1 MLRPWSKGPLALVIL
16 GTVACGANVRITDD
30 DDGSGGSV
38 TTSPKGGES
47 VVSPVGGAS
56 STSASGGATSTG
68 SGGSEPDPD
77 DEAEALVKAQCPD
90 VGAEQHF
97 CVMLGY
103 PNTLFAVGPDSGS
116 LCYLGEI
123 QGFGSSE
130 VSSIAVVGP
139 NVHGCVNAQ
148 QAWRAPVL
156 GGQVELLTTPCE
168 ALTEYQGGFLLQT
181 EVSDDNLRHYADFES
196 VGTDTPLETFWVDGN
211 YSRISTRGDTL
222 FTAWHATDTVDV
234 AALPSGSP
242 LASLSLE
249 GFDDWIDG
257 MSATSDGRLYV
268 LSVETVIAFDVATG
282 EQLQQVNI
290 PTSGTPLSALHCWT
304 N

>member
-1 MLRPWSKGPLALVIL
+1 MLGGRQVVL
-16 GTVACGANVRITDD
+16 VACLGLGALSCGADVRVVDD
-30 DDGSGGSV
+30 DDGGGGSV
-38 TTSPKGGES
+38 STSPKGGES
-47 VVSPVGGAS
+47 SV
-56 STSASGGATSTG
+56 SASGGAPTTSSGGESTGG
-68 SGGSEPDPD
+68 SGGNEPEG
-77 DEAEALVKAQCPD
+77 EAEALIKAQCPD
-90 VGAEQHF
+90 VGAEAHF
-97 CVMLGY
+97 CVTLGY
-103 PNTLFAVGPDSGS
+103 PNTLYAVGPDSGS
-116 LCYLGEI
+116 VCYLGEI
-123 QGFGSSE
+123 EDFGSSD

-139 NVHGCVNAQ
+139 SVHGCSYGLGV
-148 QAWRAPVL
+148 WRAPVL
-156 GGQVELLTTPCE
+156 GGPVEVLPVECE
-168 ALTEYQGGFLLQT
+168 ALTEYQGGFLLQP
-181 EVSDDNLRHYADFES
+181 EVSEDNLRHYADFES

-242 LASLSLE
+242 LATLSLE